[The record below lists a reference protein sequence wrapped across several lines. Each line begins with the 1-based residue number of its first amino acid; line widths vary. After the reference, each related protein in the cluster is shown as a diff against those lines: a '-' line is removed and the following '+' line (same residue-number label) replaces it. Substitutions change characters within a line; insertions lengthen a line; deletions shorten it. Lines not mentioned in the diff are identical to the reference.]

1 MTLPSR
7 DMISKLVPVQRKDFT
22 MKRREQ
28 LESMLADSPEDTF
41 LRYALAME
49 LESEGENERSLSLHR
64 GLIEAE
70 PPYVPSFFMS
80 GQQLADLERID
91 EAIEI
96 LKQGAEQA
104 GLQGNDHAKAEMI
117 SFLQSLE

>member
-64 GLIEAE
+64 GLIEDE

-80 GQQLADLERID
+80 GQQLADLERTD

>member
-7 DMISKLVPVQRKDFT
+7 DIFLKPVPVQRKDFT
-22 MKRREQ
+22 MTRREQ

-49 LESEGENERSLSLHR
+49 LESEGENERSLSLHQE
-64 GLIEAE
+64 LIENE
-70 PPYVPSFFMS
+70 PTYVPSFFMS
-80 GQQLADLERID
+80 GQQLADLERTD
-91 EAIEI
+91 EAMEI
-96 LKQGAEQA
+96 LKQGVEQA

-117 SFLQSLE
+117 AFLQSLE